1 VHATDRVWR
10 LAVTGE
16 TSMAANIPEP
26 YFDTVSEGI
35 CEVANCSS
43 PAKYRA
49 WWAQGVIIRLV
60 CTTHKAE
67 VEGKL
72 FEELSPSTFKKKR
85 MRSKDSK

>member
-1 VHATDRVWR
+1 MRW
-10 LAVTGE
+10 LLVT
-16 TSMAANIPEP
+16 TANKGP
-26 YFDTVSEGI
+26 YIESVSEGV
-35 CEVANCSS
+35 CEVRGCLN

-49 WWAQGVIIRLV
+49 SYAQGIITKLV
-60 CTTHKAE
+60 CANHKEE